1 MDTIMGNT
9 MEMDL
14 NFNGRVNG
22 FYNGNEWEM
31 NFEMKMGKQWIR

>member
-1 MDTIMGNT
+1 
-9 MEMDL
+9 MENKWEVDL